1 MKTKQNKSLQSLQSL
16 FPEQADHQVWQPF
29 IEQQQQDPPE
39 QKKEDEV
46 DPNLP
51 ESPFKNVDKD
61 LLDDEARG
69 KIEAAEAKYFAA
81 FKKDA
86 EIEKLKAD
94 HQVEIEKI
102 RKNSNPVQQQ
112 QQQQRTE
119 EQTFEDEIRT
129 QLKAAGI
136 TDPAV
141 LEANV
146 KLQKGMFENFGKR
159 MGRSVEQVLQPL
171 QQTQFSNEATSAF
184 NDLRDSDT
192 NFAHDEVAQSV
203 WDKVSELIEKGVSV
217 SKETIENLGH
227 IHYGKFMRANPDA
240 KPTKVEIQPRT
251 QQRVNTQ
258 TRHTFPGAGHS
269 TTPLKQAN
277 NDLEG
282 MDAETAAAMT
292 ATKHEWANS
301 GLKVKGLEGQK
312 QIRVTRGN

>member
-1 MKTKQNKSLQSLQSL
+1 MKNIPRARLQSLQTR
-16 FPEQADHQVWQPF
+16 FPEQDDSLVSSWHPF
-29 IEQQQQDPPE
+29 IEQQQQE
-39 QKKEDEV
+39 GEVKKEDA
-46 DPNLP
+46 PA
-51 ESPFKNVDKD
+51 SPFAGIDKD
-61 LLDDEARG
+61 LLDDATR
-69 KIEAAEAKYFAA
+69 KIIDDAEAKYAPIAKAA
-81 FKKDA
+81 A
-86 EIEKLKAD
+86 EAETLKAQNAI
-94 HQVEIEKI
+94 HVAEIEKI

-112 QQQQRTE
+112 HQTTQRTE

-171 QQTQFSNEATSAF
+171 QQTQFSNEATNAF
-184 NDLRDSDT
+184 NELRASDE
-192 NFAHDEVAQSV
+192 NFTHDEVAQSV

-269 TTPLKQAN
+269 TTPLKQAS

-301 GLKVKGLEGQK
+301 GVKVKGLEGQK